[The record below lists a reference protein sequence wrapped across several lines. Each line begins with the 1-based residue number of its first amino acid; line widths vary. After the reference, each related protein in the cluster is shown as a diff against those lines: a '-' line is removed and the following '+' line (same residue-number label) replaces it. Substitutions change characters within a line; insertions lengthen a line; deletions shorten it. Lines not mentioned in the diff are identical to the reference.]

1 MCWRVG
7 GKRDIPVEAL
17 FPESGG
23 CLELACSSGC
33 ARVLGIDAIGGA
45 PHGDFTDKGGA
56 RVASRW
62 CPVWLG
68 VALEGV
74 ILDLV
79 GEVCDQWGSL
89 LPARRSPGSGG
100 RSPACGR
107 ATVRSTSQ
115 KVILWAQSL
124 PQYRQNGTAGN
135 DQDPYKTTAKFSDLH
150 TAVIEWKPNFCR
162 FILDGKII
170 GTSTSRDPNTP
181 DALGSS
187 VGDEA
192 VSTYIKAENGEII
205 SDAAEGYRH
214 KGYAVTMAE
223 KLNPNAELVIDEAPG

>member
-1 MCWRVG
+1 M
-7 GKRDIPVEAL
+7 
-17 FPESGG
+17 
-23 CLELACSSGC
+23 
-33 ARVLGIDAIGGA
+33 
-45 PHGDFTDKGGA
+45 
-56 RVASRW
+56 
-62 CPVWLG
+62 
-68 VALEGV
+68 
-74 ILDLV
+74 
-79 GEVCDQWGSL
+79 
-89 LPARRSPGSGG
+89 
-100 RSPACGR
+100 
-107 ATVRSTSQ
+107 RSTSQ

-192 VSTYIKAENGEII
+192 
-205 SDAAEGYRH
+205 DAAEGYRH
-214 KGYAVTMAE
+214 KGVRRH
-223 KLNPNAELVIDEAPG
+223 DG